1 MGRKKRREMKNEET
15 EPRSGVVDFEKRGH
29 PRTSIALPIEYWQI
43 DKSKSCPGQ
52 TIDVSE
58 GGLLLHLSE
67 PTEIGQVFR
76 LTLFVTFG
84 PDLDSILALV
94 QVEVVWKDT
103 HMGKDGGYRVG
114 VKFVDISPE
123 DMDKLKN
130 FLKTLEFKTPQPAKF
145 HLLTPRQADQD

>member
-1 MGRKKRREMKNEET
+1 MKNEET
-15 EPRSGVVDFEKRGH
+15 EPCSGVVSFEKRGH
-29 PRTSIALPIEYWQI
+29 PRFSIALPIEYWQI
-43 DKSKSCPGQ
+43 DKPKSRPGQ

-67 PTEIGQVFR
+67 SMEVGQVFR
-76 LTLFVTFG
+76 LTLFVPSG
-84 PDLDSILALV
+84 ADLDSILALV
-94 QVEVVWKDT
+94 QAEVVWKDT
-103 HMGKDGGYRVG
+103 NAGKDGGYRVG

-145 HLLTPRQADQD
+145 HLLTPGKPTKINYP